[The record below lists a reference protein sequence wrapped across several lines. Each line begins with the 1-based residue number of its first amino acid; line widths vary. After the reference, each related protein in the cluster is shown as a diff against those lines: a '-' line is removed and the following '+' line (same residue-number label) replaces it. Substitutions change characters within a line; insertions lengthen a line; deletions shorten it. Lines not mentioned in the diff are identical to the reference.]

1 MGVGGWTR
9 WMILQGPFQ
18 PPTVLCDILEEAVF
32 IWASSYVGKRSFC
45 STECGMKRNV
55 TGKNGC
61 GLVKEASTAK
71 QAVFTA
77 RHLSGIQML
86 SL

>member
-9 WMILQGPFQ
+9 WMIFWSPFQ
-18 PPTVLCDILEEAVF
+18 PPTVLCDILKEAVV
-32 IWASSYVGKRSFC
+32 IWASYVGKRSFC
-45 STECGMKRNV
+45 STECGMKRNF
-55 TGKNGC
+55 TGKNDC

-71 QAVFTA
+71 QAAFTA
-77 RHLSGIQML
+77 GHLSGIQML